1 MNNVIKIVVVLIGLS
16 ATTDEIV
23 QDFKNP
29 SFSGVGTSAHYLT
42 IENQEKSRRDTI
54 QEDIAS
60 ELRALEREADN
71 TTVARFLRNL
81 ESRIFA
87 NLSKQLVDNMFDDN
101 IINDYGSFVLE
112 DNVVEY
118 QRTICTETMDCTVG
132 EMVLVL
138 TITDS
143 EGSVTT
149 ITIPVGTGGF

>member
-1 MNNVIKIVVVLIGLS
+1 MS
-16 ATTDEIV
+16 ATTDELV
-23 QDFKNP
+23 QTFKSP
-29 SFSGVGTSAHYLT
+29 SFSGVGVSAHYLT
-42 IENQEKSRRDTI
+42 IENQEKNRRDTI

-60 ELRALEREADN
+60 ELRSLEREADN

-118 QRTICTETMDCTVG
+118 QRMLCTETMDCTVG

-138 TITDS
+138 TITDA

>member
-1 MNNVIKIVVVLIGLS
+1 MS
-16 ATTDEIV
+16 ATTDELV
-23 QDFKNP
+23 QTFKSP
-29 SFSGVGTSAHYLT
+29 SFSGVGLSAHYLT

-54 QEDIAS
+54 QEDIDS

-138 TITDS
+138 TITDA

>member
-1 MNNVIKIVVVLIGLS
+1 MGMS
-16 ATTDEIV
+16 ATTDELV
-23 QDFKNP
+23 QTFKSP
-29 SFSGVGTSAHYLT
+29 SFSGVGLSAHYLT

-87 NLSKQLVDNMFDDN
+87 TLSKQLVDNMFDDD
-101 IINDYGSFVLE
+101 IINDYGSFILE

-118 QRTICTETMDCTVG
+118 QRTVCTETMDCTVG
-132 EMVLVL
+132 EMVIIL
-138 TITDS
+138 TITDA

>member
-1 MNNVIKIVVVLIGLS
+1 MS
-16 ATTDEIV
+16 ATTDELV
-23 QDFKNP
+23 QTFKSP
-29 SFSGVGTSAHYLT
+29 SFSGVGLSAHYLT

-54 QEDIAS
+54 QEDIDS

>member
-1 MNNVIKIVVVLIGLS
+1 MS
-16 ATTDEIV
+16 ATTDELV
-23 QDFKNP
+23 QTFKSP
-29 SFSGVGTSAHYLT
+29 SFSGVGLSAHYLT

-54 QEDIAS
+54 QEDIDS

-118 QRTICTETMDCTVG
+118 QRMLCTETMDCTVG

-138 TITDS
+138 TITDA